1 MVLIKMWLKNML
13 KIHSKNF
20 SPVIDLPEGYEVY
33 DFSQGYDP
41 NREMLSEFGIGRFN
55 EVRKNMYTTALFKGE
70 RNIHMGIDIAAPV
83 GYPIKSFDHGTLFM
97 KTYNGAE
104 GDYGYTL
111 IVEHEIEGRSVW
123 ALYGHL
129 SMSSYDHKKVG
140 DKILKGEVFAWIGD
154 KSENGGWNPHLHLQ
168 LSLIKPEVCD
178 MPGAVAA
185 ADREKALAQ
194 FIDPR
199 EILGPLYKDFV

>member
-1 MVLIKMWLKNML
+1 MVLIKTWFRNMP
-13 KIHSKNF
+13 KINFKKFQF
-20 SPVIDLPEGYEVY
+20 SPVIDLPAGHEVY
-33 DFSQGYDP
+33 DFTQGYDP
-41 NREMLSEFGIGRFN
+41 KRSMKSEFGVGRFN
-55 EVRKNMYTTALFKGE
+55 EVRKNMYTTELFKGE

-83 GYPIKSFDHGTLFM
+83 NHPIKSFYEGTLFM
-97 KTYNGAE
+97 KAYNGAA

-111 IVEHEIEGRSVW
+111 IIEHEFDGIPLW

-129 SMSSYDHKKVG
+129 SQKSFEAKNVG
-140 DKILKGEVFAWIGD
+140 EKILKGEVIAWIGD

-168 LSLIKPEVCD
+168 LSLLKPQVCD

-185 ADREKALAQ
+185 ADLEKALAQ

-199 EILGPLYKDFV
+199 EVLGPLY